1 MLNNPATNNVAL
13 LIARILMCILFIWA
27 GWGKVQ
33 FYGVQ
38 IERFGAM
45 GIPLPSIIL
54 PLTILLEIGGGILIL
69 IGYQTRIVALLLAI
83 FSVAAGLLAHFNF
96 GDLNQTIH
104 FLKNLVIA
112 GGFLSLMV
120 AGAGAYSVDGRG
132 KA

>member
-1 MLNNPATNNVAL
+1 MLNNPSTNNAAL

-27 GWGKVQ
+27 GWGKIQ
-33 FYGVQ
+33 FFDAQLG
-38 IERFGAM
+38 RFAGI
-45 GIPLPSIIL
+45 GIPLPAIVL

-69 IGYQTRIVALLLAI
+69 IGYQTRIVALALAI
-83 FSVAAGLLAHFNF
+83 FSVLAALLAHLNF

-120 AGAGAYSVDGRG
+120 AGAGAYSLDGR